1 VNGPYQPLSLP
12 PKDGRVHWVSDL
24 REFSTHYLSYG
35 IFYDDVKDENS
46 LLEVMENIF
55 HDVEDADVYIDD
67 FVLSPI
73 PGMTIWH
80 YCTPY

>member
-1 VNGPYQPLSLP
+1 MGPKCSPDYAQ
-12 PKDGRVHWVSDL
+12 
-24 REFSTHYLSYG
+24 
-35 IFYDDVKDENS
+35 
-46 LLEVMENIF
+46 EVIKNIF
-55 HDVEDADVYIDD
+55 RDIEDADVYIGD